1 MKIFLDSSDED
12 SINYYAKHGFIDGV
26 TTNPSIISNAKK
38 NMGELIKKICETVDG
53 PVSAEVVGLTKEE
66 MVEQGRKLAQI
77 DKRVVV
83 KIPANVEGF
92 KALTELVSHDIK
104 VNLTVI
110 YTLNQAVLGAKY
122 GATFVSPFVGRL
134 DANGHTE
141 GNIIRDIKRCFLNL
155 GLKCEVLAASMRN
168 VVYARNALID
178 GADILTVTPDI
189 LELMMTSELSDL
201 SIEKFL
207 SDWSKLD
214 KDKRF
219 I

>member
-12 SINYYAKHGFIDGV
+12 SINYYAKLGFIDGV

-53 PVSAEVVGLTKEE
+53 PVSAEVVGLTKDE
-66 MVEQGRKLAQI
+66 MVEQGKKLAQI

-83 KIPANVEGF
+83 KIPANVEGY

-141 GNIIRDIKRCFLNL
+141 GNIIRDI
-155 GLKCEVLAASMRN
+155 
-168 VVYARNALID
+168 
-178 GADILTVTPDI
+178 
-189 LELMMTSELSDL
+189 
-201 SIEKFL
+201 
-207 SDWSKLD
+207 
-214 KDKRF
+214 
-219 I
+219 

>member
-1 MKIFLDSSDED
+1 
-12 SINYYAKHGFIDGV
+12 
-26 TTNPSIISNAKK
+26 
-38 NMGELIKKICETVDG
+38 MGELIKKICETVDG
-53 PVSAEVVGLTKEE
+53 PVSAEVVGLTKDE
-66 MVEQGRKLAQI
+66 MVEQGKKLAQI

-168 VVYARNALID
+168 VVYERNALID